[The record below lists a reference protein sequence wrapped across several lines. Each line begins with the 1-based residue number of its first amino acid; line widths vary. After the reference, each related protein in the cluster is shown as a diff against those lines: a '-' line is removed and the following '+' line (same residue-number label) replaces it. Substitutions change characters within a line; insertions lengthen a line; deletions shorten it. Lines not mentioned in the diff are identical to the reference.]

1 MWITG
6 KVLEKTRGFGQV
18 ATLRIRLLIPYL
30 LLFSLIIAAGP
41 LHATPIDEL
50 ARQGDDAYRAG
61 DYLAAIDTYTR
72 VLSSGYTSGPVLFNL
87 GNAHF
92 KSGHLGSA
100 ILFYE
105 RAQRAMP
112 HNKDVR
118 YNLEMARARTVD
130 RIQPPP
136 RLPIWNLLDWA
147 RDLVNPK
154 VTAIAAWVIALLTAI
169 SFLLLMLVRK
179 TVIVKFLRGST
190 IGLTVLFV
198 VTITFVGLRI
208 AADHRDPGAIVMVK
222 DVDVHSAPDPTS
234 LTTFTLHEGT
244 RVVVVKQ
251 LSDWREVRLA
261 DGRQGWLPA
270 KACEVI

>member
-1 MWITG
+1 M
-6 KVLEKTRGFGQV
+6 KTRVFGDS
-18 ATLRIRLLIPYL
+18 ASLRIRTLLPYL
-30 LLFSLIIAAGP
+30 LLFSLITAGP
-41 LHATPIDEL
+41 LFASPIDEL
-50 ARQGDDAYRAG
+50 ARQGDDAYREG
-61 DYLAAIDTYTR
+61 EYLTAIDAYTR

-92 KSGHLGSA
+92 KAGHLGSA

-118 YNLEMARARTVD
+118 YNLDLARARTVD

-154 VTAIAAWVIALLTAI
+154 VTAIAAWVIALLSAT
-169 SFLLLMLVRK
+169 SFVLMMLVRK
-179 TVIVKFLRGST
+179 PLFAKLLRGST
-190 IGLTVLFV
+190 IGLTALFLL
-198 VTITFVGLRI
+198 TIAFVGLRI
-208 AADHRDPGAIVMVK
+208 AADHRDPGAIVMT
-222 DVDVHSAPDPTS
+222 DAVDVHSAPDPTS

-244 RVVVVKQ
+244 KVVVVKQ

-270 KACEVI
+270 SSCEVI